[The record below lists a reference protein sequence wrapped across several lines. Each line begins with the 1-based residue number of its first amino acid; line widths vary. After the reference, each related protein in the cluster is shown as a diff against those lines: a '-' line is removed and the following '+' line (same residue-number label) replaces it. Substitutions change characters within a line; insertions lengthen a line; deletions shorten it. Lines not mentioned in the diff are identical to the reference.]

1 MTRRP
6 GRQPSAF
13 GVLRHLWASDVHRV
27 SVGLLAPVPGEHVL
41 DVGAG
46 LGPVSVLAARLV
58 RPGGRVTA
66 LDPSRL
72 MRLVIGARRLAVRA
86 PRTIRTVA
94 GVAEAVPVPAGAVD
108 AAVGLNVV
116 HLLSDVDAVAA
127 ELTRVLRPGGRVLFV
142 EEDLDDPGHTF
153 HGSTPHGPDGPTL
166 DDLADA
172 LERGGLMLGA
182 RGERARVGSQPAR
195 TLQATSGHRGGEG

>member
-1 MTRRP
+1 MFR
-6 GRQPSAF
+6 
-13 GVLRHLWASDVHRV
+13 VLRHLWASDVHRA
-27 SVGLLAPVPGEHVL
+27 SVGLLAPAPGEHVL

-46 LGPVSVLAARLV
+46 LGPVSVLVARLV
-58 RPGGRVTA
+58 RPGGRVAA

-72 MRLVIGARRLAVRA
+72 MRLVIMARRLAVRA

-94 GVAEAVPVPAGAVD
+94 GVAEAVPVPAGTID

-153 HGSTPHGPDGPTL
+153 HGATPHGRGGPTL

-172 LERGGLMLGA
+172 LVRGGLTLGGLA
-182 RGERARVGSQPAR
+182 GGGQGERTRVGSQPAR
-195 TLQATSGHRGGEG
+195 ALLATSGEG